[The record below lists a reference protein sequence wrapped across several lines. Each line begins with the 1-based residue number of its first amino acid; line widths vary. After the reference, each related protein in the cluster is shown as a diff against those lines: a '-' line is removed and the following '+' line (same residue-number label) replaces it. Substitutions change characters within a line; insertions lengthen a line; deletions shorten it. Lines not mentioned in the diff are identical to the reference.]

1 MRMKDCSR
9 NIAVDGKM
17 KKILLGGAMAGL
29 MTTTA
34 YAFCM
39 LPEDP
44 TSACTMLM
52 GSNDDAFYSCMQ
64 MADINFHNAMNQYN
78 ECEER
83 ELDRQLQPLPPSYS
97 PPTYSQPRYSPQPY
111 SPPPAYSAPDPP
123 AYAPAPQRIEDVA
136 AQVII
141 NLLSGKSNNAED
153 YRIFYA
159 TPSILYYDK
168 YIPTD
173 QVIQDMQVYL
183 SRWPQRDSKVTDIKA
198 TCESNTSCNVM
209 GTISFQA
216 DASKRRSVG
225 TASFQY
231 HLMNDLRGH
240 LLIDSVNGK
249 PLTRQISNK

>member
-1 MRMKDCSR
+1 MIR
-9 NIAVDGKM
+9 
-17 KKILLGGAMAGL
+17 GL
-29 MTTTA
+29 MCLL
-34 YAFCM
+34 AFTIGGTLGDGEFVCI
-39 LPEDP
+39 DCGH
-44 TSACTMLM
+44 TQK
-52 GSNDDAFYSCMQ
+52 G
-64 MADINFHNAMNQYN
+64 
-78 ECEER
+78 
-83 ELDRQLQPLPPSYS
+83 ELRHIEPSRS
-97 PPTYSQPRYSPQPY
+97 
-111 SPPPAYSAPDPP
+111 DH
-123 AYAPAPQRIEDVA
+123 
-136 AQVII
+136 
-141 NLLSGKSNNAED
+141 SGKSNDAED

-183 SRWPQRDSKVTDIKA
+183 SRWPQRDNKVTDIKA

-231 HLMNDLRGH
+231 HLRNDLRGH